1 MTVKSMF
8 KEYKLYNDTNWLK
21 FVKYSDDDMFH
32 KMHQYLS
39 AKDIKMAGWIMTQ
52 RLKSHGYI
60 KL

>member
-1 MTVKSMF
+1 MF